1 MQDSTIKTLIIGD
14 IIGESG
20 LKKVFFNLKNIKNKY
35 RIDLVIANGEN
46 SSNGFG
52 ITPEIAN
59 NLFRSGVNVITT
71 GNHVYSNCKIN
82 DYLNKQ
88 TYILRP
94 NNFSDLLDGHGYC
107 FLTIRDEKVAVVNV
121 QGVLNMNF
129 IVKNPFDNTKKLVN
143 MLSNKAKTI
152 L

>member
-59 NLFRSGVNVITT
+59 NLLDRGLMLLLPVIM
-71 GNHVYSNCKIN
+71 C
-82 DYLNKQ
+82 
-88 TYILRP
+88 IL
-94 NNFSDLLDGHGYC
+94 
-107 FLTIRDEKVAVVNV
+107 I
-121 QGVLNMNF
+121 
-129 IVKNPFDNTKKLVN
+129 
-143 MLSNKAKTI
+143 AK
-152 L
+152 